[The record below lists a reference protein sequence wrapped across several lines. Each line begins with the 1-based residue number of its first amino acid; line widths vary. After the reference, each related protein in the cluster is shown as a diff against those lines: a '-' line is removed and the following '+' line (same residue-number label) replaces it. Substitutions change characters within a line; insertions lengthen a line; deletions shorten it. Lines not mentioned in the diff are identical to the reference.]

1 MQTKED
7 VETQFRKELSDLLKK
22 WNAEVIVDDHY
33 RGYSECGEDIQ
44 TEVDIPAIYN
54 KNNETVREYT
64 NFDLG
69 THLHLD

>member
-7 VETQFRKELSDLLKK
+7 VEAQFRKELSDLLKK
-22 WNAEVIVDDHY
+22 WNADVVVADHY
-33 RGYSECGEDIQ
+33 RGYSECGQELR

-69 THLHLD
+69 CYLD